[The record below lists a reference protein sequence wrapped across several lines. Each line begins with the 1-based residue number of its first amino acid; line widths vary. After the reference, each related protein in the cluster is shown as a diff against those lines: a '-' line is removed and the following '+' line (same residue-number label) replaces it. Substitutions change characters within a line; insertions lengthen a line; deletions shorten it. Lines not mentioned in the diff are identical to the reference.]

1 MLFLS
6 KHKYLSIMGNTTLNR
21 LYTVVILL
29 LAAMFLN
36 SCDESKPTDA
46 HKFNKDLG
54 KFNRTIHKV
63 DKTMDLMD
71 SMQMEI
77 DKVEKELAEGKIT
90 PEYAHKRLNV
100 INTTHGRQIAKNS
113 NYHPAYGLPQWA
125 KDLGLTEPQGMVLD
139 KDFSQ
144 VTSEDNPVEG
154 YNSVTLVYK
163 GRYEKAMKQAEIIA
177 RKAHIP
183 MTKEYKNARELEKK
197 YGDVILK
204 GAIYMNFELGA
215 QDNPRYN
222 IAITVDEN
230 GTLTISA
237 TDAQKMDELISS
249 QTGK

>member
-1 MLFLS
+1 MQYKSLIQPYRIVMLLIITGIF
-6 KHKYLSIMGNTTLNR
+6 
-21 LYTVVILL
+21 V
-29 LAAMFLN
+29 A
-36 SCDESKPTDA
+36 CDESKPTDA

-54 KFNRTIHKV
+54 KFNRTINKV

-77 DKVEKELAEGKIT
+77 DKLEKELAEGKVSS
-90 PEYAHKRLNV
+90 EYARQRLDE
-100 INTTHGRQIAKNS
+100 INTYYGRKIARNS
-113 NYHPAYGLPQWA
+113 NYHPALGLPQWA
-125 KDLGLTEPQGMVLD
+125 KDLGLTEPEGMVLD

-163 GRYEKAMKQAEIIA
+163 GRYDKAMKQAEIIA

-197 YGDVILK
+197 FGEVILK

-215 QDNPRYN
+215 KDNPRYN
-222 IAITVDEN
+222 IAITVDDK

-237 TDAQKMDELISS
+237 TDSKKLEELVST
-249 QTGK
+249 QTK